1 MILVSSSG
9 LVVLVLPK
17 ISQFLVYYIPEWG
30 VDWVRCCYTIKGFFR
45 GYVPKHKW

>member
-17 ISQFLVYYIPEWG
+17 ISQFLVIISLSG
-30 VDWVRCCYTIKGFFR
+30 GLIGLCVVTQ
-45 GYVPKHKW
+45 